1 MNLRR
6 DWAEVVF
13 YCISVFVIG
22 VCVVNA
28 ATACTATP
36 TPGPD
41 YGATLTAVAYDLDTC
56 NMTLEN
62 CQNQPTQTPHVI
74 VVTPVPPTPLPI
86 TPTPPYP
93 ANLVKCDEAPLGT
106 RMYVTTR
113 TTVRF
118 WHSTG
123 SNNIGQAEAGES
135 GILKDKSKDADADWW
150 WRADGLVTNDHPYGI
165 TGWVKAVYAGCVPLP
180 Q

>member
-1 MNLRR
+1 MKLT
-6 DWAEVVF
+6 
-13 YCISVFVIG
+13 SLMVIVAAMVG
-22 VCVVNA
+22 FMYGCNA
-28 ATACTATP
+28 ATP

-41 YGATLTAVAYDLDTC
+41 YEATIAAVQADKAACGEGWYQTMGALNECL
-56 NMTLEN
+56 
-62 CQNQPTQTPHVI
+62 QRPTQTPHVI
-74 VVTPVPPTPLPI
+74 VVTPVPPTPIPV

-123 SNNIGQAEAGES
+123 SNNLGQAEAGES

-165 TGWVKAVYAGCVPLP
+165 TGWVKAIYAGCVPP
-180 Q
+180 PK